1 MVGGRE
7 RWSLNGLFRGG
18 GTMSKE
24 SGAAGSSVRAQWDP
38 MGLER
43 VIESALEPGYFISVG
58 VSI

>member
-1 MVGGRE
+1 
-7 RWSLNGLFRGG
+7 
-18 GTMSKE
+18 MSKE